1 MGVIPAQTVK
11 FVYSSNKNDRNDAFC
26 IWQAMHLPDI
36 KTVKIQDES
45 NQLLMSLQ
53 RLRNL
58 IIKQKTQLQN
68 NLRGCLY
75 ELGIICNGGCRRDL
89 HRKRKN
95 GGIATICGKIPS
107 ILEKKR
113 VFRVQNRKISPVGA
127 NEYTRWWLSKN

>member
-68 NLRGCLY
+68 NLRG
-75 ELGIICNGGCRRDL
+75 
-89 HRKRKN
+89 
-95 GGIATICGKIPS
+95 GIATICGKIPS

-113 VFRVQNRKISPVGA
+113 VFREQKKKISPVGA